1 MSKSIPAKTH
11 SSTILLS
18 PGEVIFS
25 DKALQVKTI
34 LGSCVAITIWHPNKF
49 GGLCHF
55 LIANKHKTT
64 DTKTTNYR
72 YGEDALHFLYMKM
85 SDHAPVHE
93 YELRLFGG
101 ANMYASNTSPTVGE
115 NNVAYAK
122 HWAKQHNL
130 NFTQQDILGK
140 QSRSLFF
147 DLRTGNVCLQQYQQ
161 GHHHDH

>member
-1 MSKSIPAKTH
+1 MSKNVPIKTH
-11 SSTILLS
+11 TSTILLP
-18 PGEVIFS
+18 PGEVLFS

-55 LIANKHKTT
+55 LIANKHTT
-64 DTKTTNYR
+64 NDSETKNYR

-85 SDHAPVHE
+85 SKHAPVHE

-101 ANMYASNTSPTVGE
+101 ANMYTSNTSPTVGE

-122 HWAKQHNL
+122 QWAKEHNL
-130 NFTQQDILGK
+130 NFLEQDILGK

-161 GHHHDH
+161 GDHHDH